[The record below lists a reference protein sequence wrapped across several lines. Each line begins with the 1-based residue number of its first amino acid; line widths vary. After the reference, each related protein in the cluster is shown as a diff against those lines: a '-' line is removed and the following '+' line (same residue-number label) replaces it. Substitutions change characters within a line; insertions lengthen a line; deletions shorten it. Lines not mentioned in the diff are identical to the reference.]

1 MKIGSD
7 KKLTK
12 SIIIFITVLILYNVI
27 FFAIPFTHSATF
39 WGAYLFGT
47 IAILAQVGVA
57 FIALKR
63 EITTREEVYA
73 FPIMRMGFLYLVVQ
87 LAFSLIFSVV
97 STFYDK
103 LPGWIIYVVSVIV
116 LGVFTILVL
125 LTDTTRDKIVE
136 IEEEE
141 ERQTQQIK
149 TFRVNIDSITRGVD
163 DPGLLKVLGRLS
175 DTAKYSDPVSSE
187 PLYPIEA
194 EITEKIDELRV
205 LIQSGDNREAKA
217 LAEKVI
223 DLFEDRNAQCKMY
236 KTK

>member
-1 MKIGSD
+1 MKIGSN

-12 SIIIFITVLILYNVI
+12 SIIIFITVLIIYNVI

-47 IAILAQVGVA
+47 IAILAQIGVA
-57 FIALKR
+57 ALSCSNTNTLKKK
-63 EITTREEVYA
+63 VYA
-73 FPIMRMGFLYLVVQ
+73 FPIVRMGMIYLVVQ
-87 LAFSLIFSVV
+87 LVVSLAFSAV

-163 DPGLLKVLGRLS
+163 DPGLLKVLSRLS

-194 EITEKIDELRV
+194 EITEKIDELGD
-205 LIQSGDNREAKA
+205 LIQSGYIEEAKK

>member
-1 MKIGSD
+1 MKIGSN

-47 IAILAQVGVA
+47 IAILAQVGVV

-73 FPIMRMGFLYLVVQ
+73 FPIMRMGFLYLAVQ
-87 LAFSLIFSVV
+87 LAFSLVFSVV

-141 ERQTQQIK
+141 ERQTVQIK
-149 TFRVNIDSITRGVD
+149 TFRVNIDSLVRGVD
-163 DPGLLKVLGRLS
+163 DPGLLKVLSRLS
-175 DTAKYSDPVSSE
+175 DSAKYSDPVSSE

-194 EITEKIDELRV
+194 EITEKIDELRD

>member
-1 MKIGSD
+1 MKNGSN
-7 KKLTK
+7 KNTIKNVAIFIIVL
-12 SIIIFITVLILYNVI
+12 IIFNVI
-27 FFAIPFTHSATF
+27 FFAIPFMHTATF
-39 WGAYLFGT
+39 WGAYIFGT
-47 IAILAQVGVA
+47 IAILAQIGVA
-57 FIALKR
+57 ALSYINTNTLKKK
-63 EITTREEVYA
+63 VYA
-73 FPIMRMGFLYLVVQ
+73 FPIVRMGIIYLAVQ
-87 LAFSLIFSVV
+87 LVISLAFSAV

-125 LTDTTRDKIVE
+125 LTDTTRDKILE

-141 ERQTQQIK
+141 ERQTAQIK

-163 DPGLLKVLGRLS
+163 DPGLLKTLQKLS

-194 EITEKIDELRV
+194 EITEKIDELGN
-205 LIQSGDNREAKA
+205 LIQAGDIEEAKT